1 MIWNCGNCGA
11 ELEEGTNFC
20 PSCGTKINWETS
32 QTDQTFTCGNCG
44 GEFNGKVGFCP
55 HCGSP
60 IIWDDKEKERL
71 TLKQKIIL
79 LIAILISI
87 VNSILYF
94 NNWISNIVL
103 GSYIILA
110 PLIPLFIWLYK
121 DEIKNNLNLKMKHT
135 VYCYFSINIV
145 ILVFLSSLAIYDKVN
160 TNYSPQE
167 SEEIA
172 VEEVKVV
179 EKESEAERQAREQ
192 KEEAERNPYAEFVGT
207 YQLYDNDGGCQFSH
221 FMIKEDGRFCKSIVK
236 IFMDEGRKETSEW
249 DVIGKISSVSDNIVF
264 VQLTKRF
271 YLDGIVVNGEEM
283 IPWTNKGSVSHCV
296 RYKEFSPYS
305 YFIFDISTKKMY
317 PNKDEYDNRDLK
329 EPLFYKFRYSKQY

>member
-44 GEFNGKVGFCP
+44 REFNGKVGFCP

-87 VNSILYF
+87 VNFILYF

-103 GSYIILA
+103 GSYTILA

-145 ILVFLSSLAIYDKVN
+145 ILVFLSSLAIYNKVN

-172 VEEVKVV
+172 AEKVKVV

-192 KEEAERNPYAEFVGT
+192 KEEAERQAHEQAEKENKKKEILEQAQKAGYEKGFTVGPSSYITDDPKYYAKLYYTSCYGAPTSSEEKELYETFV
-207 YQLYDNDGGCQFSH
+207 
-221 FMIKEDGRFCKSIVK
+221 SIFVEAYE
-236 IFMDEGRKETSEW
+236 EGHKA
-249 DVIGKISSVSDNIVF
+249 
-264 VQLTKRF
+264 Q
-271 YLDGIVVNGEEM
+271 
-283 IPWTNKGSVSHCV
+283 
-296 RYKEFSPYS
+296 
-305 YFIFDISTKKMY
+305 
-317 PNKDEYDNRDLK
+317 
-329 EPLFYKFRYSKQY
+329 Q

>member
-11 ELEEGTNFC
+11 EIEEGTNFC

-44 GEFNGKVGFCP
+44 REFNGKVGFCP

-87 VNSILYF
+87 VNFILYF

-103 GSYIILA
+103 GSYTILA

-121 DEIKNNLNLKMKHT
+121 DKIKNNLNLKMKHT

-145 ILVFLSSLAIYDKVN
+145 ILVFLSSLAIYNKVN

-172 VEEVKVV
+172 AEKVKVV

-192 KEEAERNPYAEFVGT
+192 KEEAERQAHEQAEKENKKKEILEQAQKAGYEKGFTVGPSSYITDDPKYYAKLYYTSCYGAPTSSEEKELYETFV
-207 YQLYDNDGGCQFSH
+207 
-221 FMIKEDGRFCKSIVK
+221 SIFVEAYE
-236 IFMDEGRKETSEW
+236 EGHKA
-249 DVIGKISSVSDNIVF
+249 
-264 VQLTKRF
+264 Q
-271 YLDGIVVNGEEM
+271 
-283 IPWTNKGSVSHCV
+283 
-296 RYKEFSPYS
+296 
-305 YFIFDISTKKMY
+305 
-317 PNKDEYDNRDLK
+317 
-329 EPLFYKFRYSKQY
+329 Q